1 MSQYQRLLL
10 IINPTLRHSSAMN
23 HAAALAKTSGAS
35 LHIAALTPSSRWLSL
50 LEAGDRESGRERYL
64 QDHRGWLEA
73 QAENLRGRGIEVTTE
88 VAWAEDMKQ
97 DIIEHVTDM
106 QPDVLIKE
114 IQHESALK
122 RAFFTPLDW
131 HLLRHCPVPVFL
143 VGGSSFVLPRKVVA
157 AVEVSDVESTDNEL
171 NDRIIKQA
179 CSLAM
184 QCNAELHLLYACDI
198 SAAFLADM
206 GGLSLADL
214 THALRRDLETS
225 FIELADRFGV
235 PSDRRH
241 FIEGNPVK
249 ALSEFA
255 DEHNVDVIVM
265 GRVQSHGVDKL
276 LGSTTEHI
284 LYQVPCCVLAV

>member
-10 IINPTLRHSSAMN
+10 IINPALRHSSAIN
-23 HAAALAKTSGAS
+23 HAAALAKASGAS
-35 LHIAALTPSSRWLSL
+35 LHIAALTPSSKWLSL
-50 LEAGDRESGRERYL
+50 LEEGDRESGRERYL

-88 VAWAEDMKQ
+88 VAWAEDIKQ

-114 IQHESALK
+114 VQHESALK

-206 GGLSLADL
+206 GGLTLADL

-265 GRVQSHGVDKL
+265 GRVQSHGVGKL
-276 LGSTTEHI
+276 LGSTTEHV

>member
-1 MSQYQRLLL
+1 MSQYQSLLL
-10 IINPTLRHSSAMN
+10 IINPALRHSPAMS
-23 HAAALAKTSGAS
+23 HAAALAKASGAS
-35 LHIAALTPSSRWLSL
+35 LHIAALIPSFKWLSL
-50 LEAGDRESGRERYL
+50 LEEGDRESGRERYL

-114 IQHESALK
+114 VQHESALK

-157 AVEVSDVESTDNEL
+157 AVEVSDIESTDNEL

-184 QCNAELHLLYACDI
+184 QCSAELHLLYACDI
-198 SAAFLADM
+198 SAAFLAEM
-206 GGLSLADL
+206 GGLTLADL
-214 THALRRDLETS
+214 TKELRRDLEKS

-241 FIEGNPVK
+241 LIEGNPVTV
-249 ALSEFA
+249 LSEFA
-255 DEHNVDVIVM
+255 NEHNVDVIVM
-265 GRVQSHGVDKL
+265 GRVQSHGVGKL
-276 LGSTTEHI
+276 LGSTTEHV

>member
-10 IINPTLRHSSAMN
+10 IINPALRHSSAMN
-23 HAAALAKTSGAS
+23 HAAALAKASGAS

-50 LEAGDRESGRERYL
+50 LEEGDRESGRERYL

-97 DIIEHVTDM
+97 DIIEYVTDM

-206 GGLSLADL
+206 GGLTLADL

>member
-10 IINPTLRHSSAMN
+10 IINPALRHSSAIN
-23 HAAALAKTSGAS
+23 HAAALAKASGAS
-35 LHIAALTPSSRWLSL
+35 LHIAALTPSSKWLSL
-50 LEAGDRESGRERYL
+50 LEEGDRESGRERYL

-88 VAWAEDMKQ
+88 VAWAEDIKQ

-114 IQHESALK
+114 VQHESALK

-206 GGLSLADL
+206 GGLTLADL

-241 FIEGNPVK
+241 FIEGNPVR

>member
-10 IINPTLRHSSAMN
+10 IINPALRHSSSIN
-23 HAAALAKTSGAS
+23 HAAALAKASGAS
-35 LHIAALTPSSRWLSL
+35 LHIAALSPSSKWLSL
-50 LEAGDRESGRERYL
+50 LEEGDRESGRERYL

-88 VAWAEDMKQ
+88 VAWAEDIKQ

-106 QPDVLIKE
+106 QPDVLVKE
-114 IQHESALK
+114 VQHESALK

-198 SAAFLADM
+198 SAAFLADI
-206 GGLSLADL
+206 GGLTLADL